1 MDPLNGKEPPTQ
13 STISPHDLLLE
24 GLKLLPTL
32 AWLDFK
38 ATVEE
43 RLSGKEYDE
52 AWLKEKFD
60 EYISSWLKDEF
71 APHLKDYLTEVY
83 PLMNHIFP
91 EGADPMRLIN
101 EHWDDI
107 TATVES
113 MRTKGA
119 VPEQLSAEDL
129 VSNLLLQ
136 PILKPLPP
144 EHPLLRVLGVKDVGE
159 WNKLTADQKITKLV
173 SMWNDKERRNVFSR
187 RAAKHIDSSAH
198 DASRVSVS
206 PEQLSP
212 LPEEFDDDGY
222 TRYCDELEA
231 KDELDRLV
239 EKMHFPPTE
248 QLVLAGLRRGFKGTG
263 LEDYVLQQPEGKSL
277 KRESIPVL
285 ANRVRSKLKIAAQK

>member
-1 MDPLNGKEPPTQ
+1 MEQLNGKEPPTQ

-38 ATVEE
+38 AKVEE
-43 RLSGKEYDE
+43 RGSGKEYDE
-52 AWLKEKFD
+52 ALLKEKFD
-60 EYISSWLKDEF
+60 GYFSSWLKDEF
-71 APHLKDYLTEVY
+71 APHLKDYLTVVY
-83 PLMNHIFP
+83 PLINHIFP
-91 EGADPMRLIN
+91 AGADLMRLIN
-101 EHWDDI
+101 EHWNDI

-113 MRTKGA
+113 MRTKGT
-119 VPEQLSAEDL
+119 VPKQLSAEDL

-144 EHPLLRVLGVKDVGE
+144 EHPLLRALGVKDVGE
-159 WNKLTADQKITKLV
+159 WNRLTAEQKITKLV

-187 RAAKHIDSSAH
+187 RAAKHIDSSAK

-206 PEQLSP
+206 PEQQIP
-212 LPEEFDDDGY
+212 LPEEKKDDGS
-222 TRYCDELEA
+222 TRFIRELEA
-231 KDELDRLV
+231 KDEFYRLI
-239 EKMHFPPTE
+239 EKVHFSPTE
-248 QLVLAGLRRGFKGTG
+248 RLVLAGLRRGFKGTG

-285 ANRVRSKLKIAAQK
+285 ANRVRTKLKMADQE